1 MARDVLHDWD
11 GALRYQCDRHRVG
24 AHAVARGPGG
34 DSVAQIYGQRS
45 DGVVIKEPSAVLMA
59 IHAELLKGASPVMSK
74 EK

>member
-1 MARDVLHDWD
+1 M
-11 GALRYQCDRHRVG
+11 G

-45 DGVVIKEPSAVLMA
+45 DGAVIKEPSAVLMA